1 MRSLPDFEAWAVFAS
16 VAEAKSF
23 GRAAAGLGVSTA
35 TVSKLIARLEA
46 RLGGALLNR
55 TSRRLSLTSFG
66 EEVAERAHRLV
77 DDASRLEAAASD
89 RILAPSGLVR
99 IAAPMSFGQTELAPL
114 LPMLL
119 QRHPGL
125 RIDLHLGDA
134 LVDLVGEGFDL
145 ALRITQLG
153 ASSLRARHV
162 RDVALRLVASPNLIA
177 PAQAGTRKLPAHPN
191 DLRHYPCFAY
201 AYASSHE
208 RWSFTHRDGEQVSVP
223 VSGPLRV
230 NNGEAAIPWLLAG
243 MGVAVL
249 PDFMVQD
256 PLARGALVDL
266 LPDWQLPRP
275 SLSLVMP
282 PSVLRPAS
290 VTVTVAFLHERLAR
304 HCPP

>member
-23 GRAAAGLGVSTA
+23 SGAAAELGVSTA
-35 TVSKLIARLEA
+35 TISKLVARLEV

-66 EEVAERAHRLV
+66 EEVAERARRLV
-77 DDASRLEAAASD
+77 DDASRLEAVASD

-114 LPMLL
+114 LPVLL

-153 ASSLRARHV
+153 ASSLRARHI
-162 RDVALRLVASPNLIA
+162 RDVSLRLVAS
-177 PAQAGTRKLPAHPN
+177 AGLAGARTMPEHPN

-201 AYASSHE
+201 TYASSSD
-208 RWSFTHRDGEQVSVP
+208 RWGFTHRDGETVSVP

-243 MGVAVL
+243 LGVGVL

-256 PLARGALVDL
+256 PLARGALVEL
-266 LPDWQLPRP
+266 LPDWRLPRP

-282 PSVLRPAS
+282 PSVLRPAA
-290 VTVTVAFLHERLAR
+290 VTAAIAFLHERLAGQ
-304 HCPP
+304 CPP

>member
-23 GRAAAGLGVSTA
+23 SGAAADLGVSTA
-35 TVSKLIARLEA
+35 TISKLVARLEV

-66 EEVAERAHRLV
+66 EEVAERARRLV
-77 DDASRLEAAASD
+77 DDASRLEAVASD

-114 LPMLL
+114 LPVLL

-153 ASSLRARHV
+153 ASSLRARHI
-162 RDVALRLVASPNLIA
+162 RDVALRLVAS
-177 PAQAGTRKLPAHPN
+177 AGLAGARTMPEHPN

-201 AYASSHE
+201 TYAPSSD
-208 RWSFTHRDGEQVSVP
+208 RWGFTHRDGETVSVT

-243 MGVAVL
+243 LGVGVL

-256 PLARGALVDL
+256 PLERGALVEL

-282 PSVLRPAS
+282 PSVLRPAA
-290 VTVTVAFLHERLAR
+290 VTATIAFLHERLAR
-304 HCPP
+304 QCPP

>member
-23 GRAAAGLGVSTA
+23 GRAAAELGVSTA
-35 TVSKLIARLEA
+35 TVSKLVARLEA

-66 EEVAERAHRLV
+66 EEVAERARRLV
-77 DDASRLEAAASD
+77 DDASRLEAVASD

-114 LPMLL
+114 LPVLL

-153 ASSLRARHV
+153 ASSLRARHI
-162 RDVALRLVASPNLIA
+162 RDVALRLVAS
-177 PAQAGTRKLPAHPN
+177 AGLAGARPMPEHPN

-201 AYASSHE
+201 TYASSSD
-208 RWSFTHRDGEQVSVP
+208 RWVFTHRDGETISVP

-243 MGVAVL
+243 LGVGVL

-256 PLARGALVDL
+256 PLERGALVEL

-282 PSVLRPAS
+282 PSVLRPAA
-290 VTVTVAFLHERLAR
+290 VTATIAFLHERLAR
-304 HCPP
+304 QCPP